1 MPVCLRSSVM
11 VVLFV
16 VASLARCPAR
26 ASQAATDM
34 ADGTSYQ
41 DLADSY
47 ADQYGVDRNLF
58 RRLIQQ
64 ESGFDP
70 NAVSPVGARGLGQV
84 MPATAADPGYGVT
97 PLSEDMID
105 DPEEN
110 LRFAAEY
117 FSAMQNKFDGDPRL
131 ALAAYNAGAGAVQK
145 YGDVPPYPETQD
157 YVSKIMGPSYDAFG
171 DVYSDDT
178 SRNAAETLMLDRSAV
193 AGEKQASN
201 KSSLDDMSD
210 ALAYLDLSGL
220 SGGAKE
226 SADLGA
232 RITPG
237 RAGGGARALKRMGI
251 ASLV

>member
-1 MPVCLRSSVM
+1 M
-11 VVLFV
+11 

-26 ASQAATDM
+26 ASQAAIEM

-47 ADQYGVDRNLF
+47 ADQYGVDRNL
-58 RRLIQQ
+58 IQQ

-70 NAVSPVGARGLGQV
+70 SAVSPVGARGLGQV
-84 MPATAADPGYGVT
+84 MPATAAQPGYGVV
-97 PLSEDMID
+97 PLAADKID
-105 DPEEN
+105 DPSEN

-117 FSAMQNKFDGDPRL
+117 FAAMQNKFDGDPRL

-145 YGDVPPYPETQD
+145 YGGVPPFEETQN
-157 YVSKIMGPSYDAFG
+157 YVRKIIGPSYDAFG

-178 SRNAAETLMLDRSAV
+178 SRNAAETLMLNQSAA

-201 KSSLDDMSD
+201 KSSLDDLSD
-210 ALAYLDLSGL
+210 ALAYLDLSGMA
-220 SGGAKE
+220 GGVKR
-226 SADLGA
+226 SVDLGA